1 MTAGDLGK
9 ILRLLEEK
17 RKAGAAHLAEPDALR
32 VLEAAGIPVVP
43 HAFAAGADEAAAFAA
58 SCGYPV
64 VVKGILAAVAHKT
77 EKGLVHPWVRSEAEL
92 RAVVKTLPAGC
103 EGLLVQEHVAGIREL
118 VVGVV
123 RDPTFGP
130 CVLAA
135 MGGVHS
141 ELLSDTS
148 FVLAPVEAGEARAAL
163 DRLRCAKML
172 GAYRGEAPARLDDL
186 VDIMTRVGD
195 LAVEIP
201 AIRELDINP
210 VILRRDGRPVAC
222 SGLVVL

>member
-1 MTAGDLGK
+1 MTAGDREK
-9 ILRLLEEK
+9 ILRLLEER

-32 VLEAAGIPVVP
+32 VLGAAGVPVVP
-43 HAFAAGADEAAAFAA
+43 HVFVAGADEAAAFAS

-64 VVKGILAAVAHKT
+64 VVKGIMAAVAHKT
-77 EKGLVHPWVRSEAEL
+77 EKGLVHPWVRGEAEL
-92 RAVVKTLPAGC
+92 RAVVNTLPEGC
-103 EGLLVQEHVAGIREL
+103 EGILVQEHVAGIREL
-118 VVGVV
+118 VVGIV

-130 CVLAA
+130 AVLAA

-148 FVLAPVEAGEARAAL
+148 FVLAPVEAREAREAL
-163 DRLRCAKML
+163 GRLRCARML

-186 VDIMTRVGD
+186 VDIMVRVGD
-195 LAVEIP
+195 LAVDCP
-201 AIRELDINP
+201 GIRELDINP